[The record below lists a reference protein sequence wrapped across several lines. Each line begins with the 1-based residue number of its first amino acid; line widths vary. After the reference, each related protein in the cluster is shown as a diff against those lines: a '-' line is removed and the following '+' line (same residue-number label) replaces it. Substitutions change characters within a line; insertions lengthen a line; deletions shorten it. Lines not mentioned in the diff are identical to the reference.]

1 MGRFNCDRNKGVITL
16 TRDYIKL
23 LSLFFKFTKFSP
35 KLVNVDD
42 RGELSL
48 VIVNCDQLVL
58 VKEDQVEADGLEHAG
73 AIFLPYGP
81 LHVVRDGNG
90 ARVLA
95 RFDVKE

>member
-1 MGRFNCDRNKGVITL
+1 MITL
-16 TRDYIKL
+16 THDYIKRP
-23 LSLFFKFTKFSP
+23 SLYDKFITKFSP

-48 VIVNCDQLVL
+48 VVMNCDQLVL
-58 VKEDQVEADGLEHAG
+58 IKDDQVEADGLEHAG
-73 AIFLPYGP
+73 AIFLPYGS

-90 ARVLA
+90 AHVLA